1 MTEAETIDRSL
12 DEMSV
17 PRADDPRLRAWIA
30 FLRAY
35 AAVTRRLEAELHA
48 ARDLGLAEYDALVQL
63 ALADGRRLRMSELA
77 ERVVL
82 SRSGVS
88 RLVDRLEATGLVVRA
103 ACKDDARV
111 AWATLTDAG
120 LERLRDAAPVHLRG
134 VETHFLAQ
142 IPDADREALIRALE
156 TVVHG
161 LRDQG
166 RTAPAATTTPDA

>member
-1 MTEAETIDRSL
+1 
-12 DEMSV
+12 
-17 PRADDPRLRAWIA
+17 
-30 FLRAY
+30 
-35 AAVTRRLEAELHA
+35 
-48 ARDLGLAEYDALVQL
+48 
-63 ALADGRRLRMSELA
+63 MSELA

-111 AWATLTDAG
+111 AWATLTDTG
-120 LERLRDAAPVHLRG
+120 LERLRDASPVHLRG

-156 TVVHG
+156 TIVHG

-166 RTAPAATTTPDA
+166 RAAPAATPTPGA

>member
-1 MTEAETIDRSL
+1 MTEASVRPL
-12 DEMSV
+12 AEMAV

-30 FLRAY
+30 FLRAH

-48 ARDLGLAEYDALVQL
+48 ERDLGLAEYDALVQL
-63 ALADGRRLRMSELA
+63 ALADDRRLRMSELA

-111 AWATLTDAG
+111 SWATLTDAG
-120 LERLRDAAPVHLRG
+120 LDRLREASPVHLRG
-134 VETHFLAQ
+134 VEAHFLAQ
-142 IPDADREALIRALE
+142 IPDDDREALIRALE
-156 TVVHG
+156 TVVQG
-161 LRDQG
+161 LRSRG
-166 RTAPAATTTPDA
+166 TGSVAAAASATPQA

>member
-1 MTEAETIDRSL
+1 MTETIARPLAETP
-12 DEMSV
+12 V

-35 AAVTRRLEAELHA
+35 AGVTRRLEAELHA
-48 ARDLGLAEYDALVQL
+48 ERDLGLAEYDTLVQL
-63 ALADGRRLRMSELA
+63 ALADDRRLRMSELA

-88 RLVDRLEATGLVVRA
+88 RLVDRLEATGLVARA
-103 ACKDDARV
+103 ACTEDARV

-120 LERLRDAAPVHLRG
+120 LARLRDAAPVHLRG

-142 IPDADREALIRALE
+142 IPDGDREALVRALE
-156 TVVHG
+156 TVARG

-166 RTAPAATTTPDA
+166 RTAPDACTTPDA

>member
-1 MTEAETIDRSL
+1 MTDTIARPPS
-12 DEMSV
+12 EMPV
-17 PRADDPRLRAWIA
+17 PRADDPRLRTWLA
-30 FLRAY
+30 FLRAH
-35 AAVTRRLEAELHA
+35 AAVTRLLESELHA

-111 AWATLTDAG
+111 AWATLTDTG

-166 RTAPAATTTPDA
+166 RAAPAATPTPGA